1 MPRVNLADLPL
12 RRTLPFMRVPGPQ
25 ERAASR
31 VGIVGI
37 PFDCGAHPMRVGARL
52 GPAAIREQSQLLRPF
67 NPPDF
72 DFDPLAR
79 LEVADWGDV
88 DVVPG
93 QIEDAFAKIERV
105 IGAVLDSG
113 ALPLTMGGDGAG
125 TLPQIRA
132 VHKKFPDLV
141 ALHLDSHTDSNPFPE
156 TGHDTGTAF
165 TRAAQ
170 EGLVDVSHSLHAG
183 IRGTFR
189 MQGSLANSDQLGY
202 ETISMRQ
209 IETMG
214 VAGLIARIRAKCG
227 GRPVYLCFDMDVFD
241 PSCAPGVC
249 APSWGG
255 ITAREGFAILRGIGG
270 LNVVAIDV
278 NTISPPHDVGGM
290 SALLA
295 ANVMLEGILL
305 FSQRPQ

>member
-1 MPRVNLADLPL
+1 MPRVDLAALPL
-12 RRTLPFMRVPGPQ
+12 RRTLPFMRAPGPQ
-25 ERAASR
+25 ERTASR

-37 PFDCGAHPMRVGARL
+37 PFDCGAHPIRVGARL
-52 GPAAIREQSQLLRPF
+52 GPSAIREQSQLLRPF

-72 DFDPLAR
+72 DFDPLAK
-79 LEVADWGDV
+79 LQVADWGDV

-105 IGAVLDSG
+105 LDAVYASG

-132 VHKKFPDLV
+132 AHRKFPALV
-141 ALHLDSHTDSNPFPE
+141 ALHIDSHADSNPFPE

-170 EGLVDVSHSLHAG
+170 EGLVDVAHSMHAG

-189 MQGSLANSDQLGY
+189 MQGSLEHSDKLGY
-202 ETISMRQ
+202 ETILMRE
-209 IETMG
+209 IEKIG
-214 VAGLIARIRAKCG
+214 IAGLVERMRAKCG
-227 GRPVYLCFDMDVFD
+227 KRPVYLCFDMDVFD

-255 ITAREGFAILRGIGG
+255 LTAREGLAILRGIGG
-270 LNVVAIDV
+270 LNIVAVDV

-295 ANVMLEGILL
+295 ANVMLEGMLL
-305 FSQRPQ
+305 FAQRPQ

>member
-1 MPRVNLADLPL
+1 MDGDHRNASGFILTGPEFLTVFEGATGKALASVPYIPPR
-12 RRTLPFMRVPGPQ
+12 GK
-25 ERAASR
+25 
-31 VGIVGI
+31 
-37 PFDCGAHPMRVGARL
+37 
-52 GPAAIREQSQLLRPF
+52 
-67 NPPDF
+67 
-72 DFDPLAR
+72 
-79 LEVADWGDV
+79 VADWGDD

-93 QIEDAFAKIERV
+93 QIDDAFAKIERV

-132 VHKKFPDLV
+132 VHKKFPELV
-141 ALHLDSHTDSNPFPE
+141 ALHIDSHADSNPFPE

-189 MQGSLANSDQLGY
+189 MQGSLEHSDKLGY
-202 ETISMRQ
+202 ETILMRE
-209 IETMG
+209 IETLG
-214 VAGLIARIRAKCG
+214 VAGLVKRMRDKCG
-227 GRPVYLCFDMDVFD
+227 DRPVYLCFDMDVFD

-255 ITAREGFAILRGIGG
+255 LSAREGLAILRGIGG
-270 LNVVAIDV
+270 LNIVAMDV

-305 FSQRPQ
+305 FAQRPL

>member
-1 MPRVNLADLPL
+1 MPRVDFAALPL
-12 RRTLPFMRVPGPQ
+12 RRTLPFMRAPGPL
-25 ERAASR
+25 ERTASR
-31 VGIVGI
+31 VGIVGV
-37 PFDCGAHPMRVGARL
+37 PFDCGAHPLRVGARL
-52 GPAAIREQSQLLRPF
+52 GPSAIREQSQLLRPF

-72 DFDPLAR
+72 DFDPLAK
-79 LEVADWGDV
+79 LQVADWGDV

-105 IGAVLDSG
+105 LDAVYASG

-132 VHKKFPDLV
+132 AHRKYPDLI
-141 ALHLDSHTDSNPFPE
+141 ALHLDSHADSNPFPE
-156 TGHDTGTAF
+156 TGHDTGTSF

-170 EGLVDVSHSLHAG
+170 EGLVDVAHSMHAG

-189 MQGSLANSDQLGY
+189 MQGSLAHSDTLGY
-202 ETISMRQ
+202 ETILMRE

-214 VAGLIARIRAKCG
+214 ISGLVTRIRAKCG
-227 GRPVYLCFDMDVFD
+227 KRPVYLCFDMDVFD

-255 ITAREGFAILRGIGG
+255 LTAREGLAILRGIGG
-270 LNVVAIDV
+270 LNIVAMDV

-295 ANVMLEGILL
+295 ANVMLEGMLL
-305 FSQRPQ
+305 FTQRPQ

>member
-1 MPRVNLADLPL
+1 LAKPVTDGLPL
-12 RRTLPFMRVPGPQ
+12 RRAASFMRAPGP
-25 ERAASR
+25 ETRSNSR
-31 VGIVGI
+31 IGVVGI
-37 PFDCGAHPMRVGARL
+37 PFDCGAHPVRVGARL
-52 GPAAIREQSQLLRPF
+52 GPAAIRDQSQLLRPF

-72 DFDPLAR
+72 DFDAIAKLQ
-79 LEVADWGDV
+79 VADWGDV

-93 QIEDAFAKIERV
+93 QIEDAFQKIERV
-105 IGAVLDSG
+105 ISAVLANG

-132 VHKKFPDLV
+132 VHAKFPDLAV
-141 ALHLDSHTDSNPFPE
+141 LHIDSHTDSNPQPE

-170 EGLVDVSHSLHAG
+170 EGLVDVAHSLHAG

-189 MQGSLANSDQLGY
+189 MQRSLAHSDALGY
-202 ETISMRQ
+202 ETILMRD
-209 IETMG
+209 IEAMG
-214 VAGLIARIRAKCG
+214 VANLIARMRHKVAA
-227 GRPVYLCFDMDVFD
+227 RPVYLCFDMDVFD

-255 ITAREGFAILRGIGG
+255 LTAREGLAILRGLCG

-278 NTISPPHDVGGM
+278 NTISPPHDVAGM

-295 ANVMLEGILL
+295 ANVMLEGVLIFHERL
-305 FSQRPQ
+305 Q

>member
-1 MPRVNLADLPL
+1 MPRIDLSQLPL
-12 RRTLPFMRVPGPQ
+12 RRTLPFMRAPGPEQ
-25 ERAASR
+25 RGDSR

-37 PFDCGAHPMRVGARL
+37 PFDCGAHPVRVGARL
-52 GPAAIREQSQLLRPF
+52 GPSAIREQSLLLRPF

-72 DFDPLAR
+72 DFDPLAK
-79 LEVADWGDV
+79 LQVADWGDV

-93 QIEDAFAKIERV
+93 QIEDAFKKIERV
-105 IGAVLDSG
+105 LDAVYASG

-125 TLPQIRA
+125 SLPQIRA
-132 VHKKFPDLV
+132 AHRKFPDLV
-141 ALHLDSHTDSNPFPE
+141 ALHIDSHADSNPFPE
-156 TGHDTGTAF
+156 TGHDTGTCF

-170 EGLVDVSHSLHAG
+170 EGLVDVKHSLHAG

-189 MQGSLANSDQLGY
+189 MAGSLEHSDKLGY
-202 ETISMRQ
+202 ETILMRD
-209 IETMG
+209 IEAMG
-214 VAGLIARIRAKCG
+214 IAGLVKRIRDKCG
-227 GRPVYLCFDMDVFD
+227 NRPIYLCFDMDVFD

-255 ITAREGFAILRGIGG
+255 LTAREGLALLRGIGG
-270 LNVVAIDV
+270 LNIVAIDV

-305 FSQRPQ
+305 FAQRPA

>member
-1 MPRVNLADLPL
+1 MPRVDIADLPL
-12 RRTLPFMRVPGPQ
+12 RRTLPFMRAPGPQ
-25 ERAASR
+25 ERTASR

-37 PFDCGAHPMRVGARL
+37 PFDCGAHPLRVGARL
-52 GPAAIREQSQLLRPF
+52 GPSAIREQSQLLRPF

-79 LEVADWGDV
+79 LQVADWGDV

-93 QIEDAFAKIERV
+93 QIEDAFAKIEC
-105 IGAVLDSG
+105 VLDAVYASG

-132 VHKKFPDLV
+132 
-141 ALHLDSHTDSNPFPE
+141 
-156 TGHDTGTAF
+156 
-165 TRAAQ
+165 AQ
-170 EGLVDVSHSLHAG
+170 EGLVDVAHSLHAG

-189 MQGSLANSDQLGY
+189 MQGSLEHSDKLGY
-202 ETISMRQ
+202 ETILMRE
-209 IETMG
+209 IESIG
-214 VAGLIARIRAKCG
+214 IAGLVARIRARCG
-227 GRPVYLCFDMDVFD
+227 SRPVYLCFDMDVFD

-255 ITAREGFAILRGIGG
+255 LSAREGLAILRGIGG
-270 LNVVAIDV
+270 LNIVAVDV

-295 ANVMLEGILL
+295 ANVMLEGMLL
-305 FSQRPQ
+305 FAQRPQ

>member
-1 MPRVNLADLPL
+1 LPRVTFTDLPL
-12 RRTLPFMRVPGPQ
+12 RRTLPFMRAPGPQ
-25 ERAASR
+25 ERADSR

-37 PFDCGAHPMRVGARL
+37 PFDCGAHPVRVGARL

-67 NPPDF
+67 NPPEF

-79 LEVADWGDV
+79 LQVADWGDV

-93 QIEDAFAKIERV
+93 QIEDAFGKIERV
-105 IGAVLDSG
+105 LDAVFASG

-132 VHKKFPDLV
+132 AHRKFPDLV
-141 ALHLDSHTDSNPFPE
+141 ALHLDSHADSNPFPE

-170 EGLVDVSHSLHAG
+170 EELVDVKHSLHAG

-189 MQGSLANSDQLGY
+189 MAGSLAHSDKLGY
-202 ETISMRQ
+202 ETIMMRD
-209 IETMG
+209 IEQMG
-214 VAGLIARIRAKCG
+214 IAGLVERIRAKCG
-227 GRPVYLCFDMDVFD
+227 SRPIYLCFDMDVFD

-255 ITAREGFAILRGIGG
+255 LSAREAFALLRGIGG
-270 LNVVAIDV
+270 LNIVAMDV

-295 ANVMLEGILL
+295 ANIMLEGILL